1 MDTLLGLGLGM
12 GFLVVTLIVS
22 IALYVFNAL
31 AHMKAL
37 KALGYQ
43 NAWLAWIP
51 YGNYYGY
58 ADAVS
63 QGEEKVMLF
72 GKVGIPALLFKLWWI
87 LPLALGFIL
96 EGEVY
101 TVLVRLINIVFLGYT
116 YTRMYA
122 RIEGKTEEET
132 TLMGCVSG
140 FLPIVAAIKFITLK

>member
-1 MDTLLGLGLGM
+1 MDSLM
-12 GFLVVTLIVS
+12 GFLVVMIIVGVV
-22 IALYVFNAL
+22 AYVFSSL

-37 KALGYQ
+37 KALGYE

-63 QGEEKVMLF
+63 QGEKKVMLF

-87 LPLALGFIL
+87 LPLALGFVL
-96 EGEVY
+96 ERQVY
-101 TVLVRLINIVFLGYT
+101 TVIARLLNIVFLGYT

-140 FLPIVAAIKFITLK
+140 LLPIIAAIKFITLK

>member
-1 MDTLLGLGLGM
+1 MEELDMDSLM
-12 GFLVVTLIVS
+12 GFFVVMIIVGVV
-22 IALYVFNAL
+22 AYVFSSL

-37 KALGYQ
+37 KALGYE

-63 QGEEKVMLF
+63 QGEKKVMLF

-87 LPLALGFIL
+87 LPLALGFVL
-96 EGEVY
+96 ERQVY
-101 TVLVRLINIVFLGYT
+101 TVIARLLNIVFLGYT

-140 FLPIVAAIKFITLK
+140 LLPIIAAIKFITLK